1 VKKAPLL
8 VVFLTVF
15 IDLLG
20 FGMVVPLL
28 ARYGRNELGASSLV
42 AGALVG
48 VYSLMQFVFAP
59 VWGALSDR
67 VGRKPVLTWTLAG
80 NALSYTLYA
89 VSSSLTLLFVSR
101 ALSGL
106 FAANIST
113 AQAYVADV
121 TTPADRARGMGLIGM
136 AFGLGF
142 VLGPTIG
149 GVLGAYVGGWAP
161 GAAAALLS
169 ATACALAFL
178 RLPESLPPER
188 RRRAARARHPILD
201 LRERAR
207 APGIAGLL
215 LLQFLLVFGFAN
227 LESMASLFLNDRFGF
242 DEAQTGYV
250 FAYVGV
256 WIAFAQG
263 FLVGRL
269 ARRFGERRLLVAGPL
284 SIAIGLQLYWLAP
297 TIPLFL
303 AAIPFVAVGMGI
315 SNPSLAS
322 LLSKR
327 TPPGT
332 HGAMQ
337 GLSQSLG
344 ALARFL
350 SPPIAGWLYGRFPRE
365 RGSVAPF
372 VAGSALIL
380 LGLVLG
386 RKALRPMPRDA
397 GGPDA
402 PPPVVG
408 A

>member
-20 FGMVVPLL
+20 FGMIVPLL
-28 ARYGRNELGASSLV
+28 AEYGHHQLGATSLM

-48 VYSLMQFVFAP
+48 VYSLMQFLFAP

-67 VGRKPVLTWTLAG
+67 VGRKPVLAWTLAG
-80 NALSYTLYA
+80 NALAYGLYA
-89 VSSSLTLLFVSR
+89 VASSLPLLFVSR
-101 ALSGL
+101 ALSGF

-121 TTPADRARGMGLIGM
+121 TTPENRARGMGLIGM

-142 VLGPTIG
+142 VLGPWIG
-149 GVLGAYVGGWAP
+149 GELGDALGGWAP

-169 ATACALAFL
+169 ATASTLAFV

-188 RRRAARARHPILD
+188 RARAARVRHPILQ
-201 LRERAR
+201 LRERAST
-207 APGIAGLL
+207 PGIAGLL
-215 LLQFLLVFGFAN
+215 VLQFFLVFGFAN
-227 LESMASLFLNDRFGF
+227 LESMASIFLNDRFDF
-242 DEAQTGYV
+242 DPAQTGRV
-250 FAYVGV
+250 FAYVGI

-284 SIAIGLQLYWLAP
+284 SIALGLQLYWLAP
-297 TIPLFL
+297 NLPLFL
-303 AAIPFVAVGMGI
+303 AAIPFISVGMGV
-315 SNPSLAS
+315 SNPSVAS
-322 LLSKR
+322 LISKR
-327 TPPGT
+327 TPAGS

-350 SPPIAGWLYGRFPRE
+350 SPPLAGWLYGAFPRA
-365 RGSVAPF
+365 RGSIAPF
-372 VAGSALIL
+372 VAGSALIV

-386 RKALRPMPRDA
+386 RRALRPLPQDERREST
-397 GGPDA
+397 PA
-402 PPPVVG
+402 PATG